1 MTKEQ
6 FFEHICRNCITEEE
20 KIFAILVA
28 RGFLIEKIGSR
39 YYLSDNAHAEDAR
52 YLAKAIE
59 VYNIG
64 EVIDSGERIKSSRKV
79 WNINCCERSYQ
90 YDSLSPH
97 AVEICI
103 ASNAQAKQAVSL
115 FEGLEIHGGEAGA
128 NTISWLQ
135 YSREMLGKKV
145 KLDLLEPYIAYYVK
159 AVSACGVY
167 TASSCDGNHEECR
180 RMIVEADGPSD
191 IWHRSIWEFLV
202 KPHFDNIPFVGNCL
216 PLTESNQFERYLQI
230 HEIAAF
236 LYKNR
241 IAIRAIKEQSVSG
254 IVERYRKSRVFRKK
268 APSEWKK
275 QMDDYYALE
284 CQRVLAKVSS
294 PADME
299 KGEYRVNV

>member
-20 KIFAILVA
+20 KIVAILLA
-28 RGFLIEKIGSR
+28 RGFLIEKTGGR

-59 VYNIG
+59 DYNIG
-64 EVIDSGERIKSSRKV
+64 KVVTDSGEHIF
-79 WNINCCERSYQ
+79 ERSHQ

-97 AVEICI
+97 AEEICF

-128 NTISWLQ
+128 NTISWQQ
-135 YSREMLGKKV
+135 YSHKMLGEKV
-145 KLDLLEPYIAYYVK
+145 KLVLLEPYIAYYVK

-167 TASSCDGNHEECR
+167 TASSCDGNHEKRR
-180 RMIVEADGPSD
+180 RMIVEADEPSD

-202 KPHFDNIPFVGNCL
+202 KPHFGNIPFIGNGL

-230 HEIAAF
+230 YEIAAF
-236 LYKNR
+236 LYENR
-241 IAIRAIKEQSVSG
+241 IDIRAKKQQSVSG
-254 IVERYRKSRVFRKK
+254 IMERYRKSRDFRKK
-268 APSEWKK
+268 APIEWKK
-275 QMDDYYALE
+275 QMDDYYARE
-284 CQRVLAKVSS
+284 CQRVLAEVSS
-294 PADME
+294 PANIE
-299 KGEYRVNV
+299 KGE